1 MTSVIG
7 ITPSNILKKANL
19 VRRRDG
25 LSSRTNSLF
34 DGMVLLGCREVTLY
48 ILKKRNYVR
57 CSMAS
62 NTNKA

>member
-1 MTSVIG
+1 MTSVIC

-25 LSSRTNSLF
+25 PSSRTNSLF

-48 ILKKRNYVR
+48 ILKISNYVR